1 MILVAKDM
9 LTIPNPL
16 HMGIE
21 GKTLVFPS
29 MGVEKGVQF
38 HLWKSCTLRT
48 AYKAAHLITSS
59 LMAVKSRPPLSVISS
74 TSMRTNVVAIGC
86 GSGTRC
92 ISGASLKVASGLLQT
107 SDLLS
112 IVWTMLAKPL
122 HND

>member
-74 TSMRTNVVAIGC
+74 TSMRTNVVDNAAKKLGITRSAYVHIAI
-86 GSGTRC
+86 SR
-92 ISGASLKVASGLLQT
+92 
-107 SDLLS
+107 
-112 IVWTMLAKPL
+112 ML
-122 HND
+122 DEGM